1 MLHMNFKCF
10 SNTSIVVPC
19 IYEQIHLTY
28 NYDIRHCTVMF
39 LFLASQW
46 ALFMGMEHE
55 RIHVET
61 SSVLIR
67 QLPVDMLVKPEGW
80 TYAPKQAG
88 KETLLAFFLAFSY
101 LG

>member
-1 MLHMNFKCF
+1 MYLKCF
-10 SNTSIVVPC
+10 ANTSSVVPW
-19 IYEQIHLTY
+19 INEQIHLTY
-28 NYDIRHCTVMF
+28 NYDMRLGIVMF
-39 LFLASQW
+39 LLLFSQW

-88 KETLLAFFLAFSY
+88 EETLLPVSS
-101 LG
+101 